1 MSSIARKIASG
12 TALSMIMAGT
22 ASAQT
27 DPAYRAPLDDA
38 AGTINAI
45 SFLPLALL
53 TAIVMGGAGAASA
66 AGDEGQGFSAA
77 TVAEALARV
86 AVSYGRV
93 VADIRYGAL
102 ETDSTRGSLVMRDLQ
117 IDGIGDYENCSI
129 TLGKLEVSG
138 LSFWGAEDLRSR
150 FEASDLAIAT
160 NCFGPN
166 AAMIGMVTGGPTI
179 PLESLVID
187 ARQISGSGAATFD
200 IEAVSPSIAR
210 IEGSADFAY
219 VALSMPGLLEE
230 ISGQSNPYDVNDPT
244 FDKDGNL
251 IQPGMGPSQPEAGLR
266 GQLRAAHLTAE
277 NLGLWERLKPLMPP
291 DMIGPEAVQGVVT
304 AEPGTELRT
313 TEEALAGVL
322 TNFIAQPGLV
332 TAEIRPGEPITFDTT
347 RWLTPEEAVVQLQ
360 PIFSNALPTP
370 PLPLIAAPDSLDD
383 PLALGLALAEG
394 RGLPQNSRRAIEV
407 LSPLEDNAEAM
418 LTVARLSTDTDPASA
433 YAHAQKAAVLGDSSA
448 PAALDR
454 IEGRIATADL
464 LAAQAPADSDV
475 PADTFDTVAK
485 LRDLAYAY
493 AEGKGVPRSYLL
505 ARRLAG
511 SAAAAG
517 DGQAASLIA
526 RLDSRFGDDADW
538 IAARD
543 AAADQALEDWT
554 AQDLAAR
561 FAAR

>member
-1 MSSIARKIASG
+1 M
-12 TALSMIMAGT
+12 
-22 ASAQT
+22 
-27 DPAYRAPLDDA
+27 
-38 AGTINAI
+38 
-45 SFLPLALL
+45 
-53 TAIVMGGAGAASA
+53 
-66 AGDEGQGFSAA
+66 
-77 TVAEALARV
+77 
-86 AVSYGRV
+86 
-93 VADIRYGAL
+93 
-102 ETDSTRGSLVMRDLQ
+102 
-117 IDGIGDYENCSI
+117 
-129 TLGKLEVSG
+129 
-138 LSFWGAEDLRSR
+138 
-150 FEASDLAIAT
+150 
-160 NCFGPN
+160 
-166 AAMIGMVTGGPTI
+166 
-179 PLESLVID
+179 
-187 ARQISGSGAATFD
+187 
-200 IEAVSPSIAR
+200 
-210 IEGSADFAY
+210 
-219 VALSMPGLLEE
+219 
-230 ISGQSNPYDVNDPT
+230 
-244 FDKDGNL
+244 
-251 IQPGMGPSQPEAGLR
+251 
-266 GQLRAAHLTAE
+266 
-277 NLGLWERLKPLMPP
+277 
-291 DMIGPEAVQGVVT
+291 
-304 AEPGTELRT
+304 
-313 TEEALAGVL
+313 
-322 TNFIAQPGLV
+322 
-332 TAEIRPGEPITFDTT
+332 
-347 RWLTPEEAVVQLQ
+347 VQLQ
-360 PIFSNALPTP
+360 PVFTNARPTP

-475 PADTFDTVAK
+475 PADAFDTVAK